1 MSLSNHK
8 LSVFLSK
15 SIPSLKEQI
24 LALKE
29 EEKQQQE
36 RLVIPYGRQD
46 VSQKD
51 IDAVVDVL
59 RSDFITQGPVIQQFE
74 AG

>member
-1 MSLSNHK
+1 MCI
-8 LSVFLSK
+8 FSK

-24 LALKE
+24 NELKRR
-29 EEKQQQE
+29 KSNKE

-51 IDAVVDVL
+51 INAVVDVL

-74 AG
+74 RKVADYCGC